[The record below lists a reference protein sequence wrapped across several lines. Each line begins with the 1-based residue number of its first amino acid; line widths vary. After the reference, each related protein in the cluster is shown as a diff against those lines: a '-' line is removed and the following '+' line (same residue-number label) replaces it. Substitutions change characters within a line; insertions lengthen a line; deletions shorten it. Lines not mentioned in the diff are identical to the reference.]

1 MLRYLYSLSKLCM
14 CTEVHAR
21 KGIRFAQSFLES
33 ICRGFIVYIKPPAVC
48 GVFQPWES
56 VFALWVGIRNE
67 RGSEKRDV
75 LSEEQW
81 DMFFDYYDNQLKK
94 WIVGH

>member
-48 GVFQPWES
+48 GVFSTLGIS
-56 VFALWVGIRNE
+56 VC
-67 RGSEKRDV
+67 
-75 LSEEQW
+75 
-81 DMFFDYYDNQLKK
+81 
-94 WIVGH
+94 IVGRDQK